1 MNTAQLA
8 ALIAAVF
15 FAAGVCVAAYAL
27 IKLARLLTEATR
39 ALGRAREQTDLVIR
53 QAQAAIDRTNE
64 QLDRTDAITANMN
77 EVSANVAELTEH
89 VSALAGLG
97 RALAAGPV
105 GKVAAVT
112 YGVRHAVGMRRGGG
126 VATGGVRSARLCP
139 RLGRRRRRQARAP
152 AGSGPD
158 DRTAGAVMRRLLW
171 LTVGAGLGISGYRR
185 ASRIVREF
193 TGAGRPRAGP
203 RAEGLARFARDVRE
217 GMDLY
222 AEQQRLNSSGAELP
236 AAIPSDPPGD
246 RDKRDKRGQR
256 GLPGPPAGRNGSPR
270 RARTTRTH
278 NPKDGR

>member
-27 IKLARLLTEATR
+27 IKLARLLSEATR
-39 ALGRAREQTDLVIR
+39 VLSGTREQTDLLVR

-126 VATGGVRSARLCP
+126 VTGVPA
-139 RLGRRRRRQARAP
+139 AP
-152 AGSGPD
+152 AVSVPGPGD
-158 DRTAGAVMRRLLW
+158 SA
-171 LTVGAGLGISGYRR
+171 
-185 ASRIVREF
+185 
-193 TGAGRPRAGP
+193 AGRPALRPGAAQMTG
-203 RAEGLARFARDVRE
+203 RQVR
-217 GMDLY
+217 
-222 AEQQRLNSSGAELP
+222 
-236 AAIPSDPPGD
+236 
-246 RDKRDKRGQR
+246 
-256 GLPGPPAGRNGSPR
+256 
-270 RARTTRTH
+270 
-278 NPKDGR
+278 

>member
-39 ALGRAREQTDLVIR
+39 LLTGTREQADLVVR

-77 EVSANVAELTEH
+77 EVSANVAELTGH

-105 GKVAAVT
+105 GKAAAVA

-126 VATGGVRSARLCP
+126 VTGVAVAP
-139 RLGRRRRRQARAP
+139 AARAAPVVAVPGPGNDAADRP
-152 AGSGPD
+152 ALRP
-158 DRTAGAVMRRLLW
+158 GAARM
-171 LTVGAGLGISGYRR
+171 T
-185 ASRIVREF
+185 
-193 TGAGRPRAGP
+193 GRP
-203 RAEGLARFARDVRE
+203 VR
-217 GMDLY
+217 
-222 AEQQRLNSSGAELP
+222 
-236 AAIPSDPPGD
+236 
-246 RDKRDKRGQR
+246 
-256 GLPGPPAGRNGSPR
+256 
-270 RARTTRTH
+270 
-278 NPKDGR
+278 